1 MSNSDTVTAFI
12 ESWADRDI
20 DRIMGF
26 FAEDAIYHN
35 IPMDPPNQG
44 VAQIRGVIEMFMKD
58 PTRVEWEVHHQAE
71 AADGVVLNERT
82 DRFWIGEHLIALRVM
97 GAFELA
103 DGKITAWRD
112 YFDLNQYMNQIPQPE
127 S

>member
-12 ESWADRDI
+12 ESWAGRDI
-20 DRIMGF
+20 DTIMDF
-26 FAEDAIYHN
+26 FAEDAVYHN
-35 IPMDPPNQG
+35 VPMDPANVG
-44 VAQIRGVIEMFMKD
+44 KEQIRAVIGMFMKD

-71 AADGVVLNERT
+71 TADGVVLNERT

-97 GAFELA
+97 GTFELA

-112 YFDLNQYMNQIPQPE
+112 YFDLNQYMSQLPQQ
-127 S
+127 